1 MPDTNRPLKLF
12 LSYASQ
18 DKFLVRKLSERLARE
33 KWIDPWV
40 DEKKLLPG
48 QDWRL
53 KIEEAVETSDIV
65 IICLSTNSVS
75 KEGFVQKELR
85 YAKEIS
91 LEKPEETIFLIPLR
105 LDDCEPPRGLRF
117 FQWADYFGDKQE
129 ETYQALLQSLN
140 LRYTQKLKYE
150 AEERAHQEKLKSEQE
165 AVERIAAEKAR
176 QAIAERIDLEK
187 KERETAQK
195 VEQERKERQTSEMLA
210 REREKQ
216 AKIEKSRREKQ
227 EQQSVYRAALI
238 KRVTDAKPVLRVM
251 VIVGSGV
258 LLSSFLI
265 GLIYNN
271 VLKNLIYPA
280 QTPTNP
286 STVISTATI
295 QLPTLTPTVL
305 PSPTI
310 TPIPLLVNI
319 TDDKGVDM
327 VLVPEDYFTMGDEK
341 YDNEKPAHEVYLES
355 YYIDVY
361 EVTNASYKVCE
372 DEGMCVSP
380 QKKSSA
386 NQDDYYGNSKFDNYP
401 VVYVDWNMARTY
413 CEWRKA
419 LLPTEAVWEKAAR
432 GAETPSN
439 VFPWGNEI
447 DETFANYNQNIGD
460 TTAVGTYKK
469 GKSIYGAYDMGGNV
483 WEWVSSLYMPY
494 PYNAIDGREDFN
506 ATGSRTLR
514 GGSWLNIADNLRVTG
529 RLRAGATNTSS
540 YVGFR
545 CYRLP

>member
-1 MPDTNRPLKLF
+1 MPDTSRPLKIF

-18 DKFLVRKLSERLARE
+18 DKLLVRKLSERLACE
-33 KWIDPWV
+33 EWIDPWV

-140 LRYTQKLKYE
+140 LRYTQKLKHE
-150 AEERAHQEKLKSEQE
+150 AEERARLEKVKSEQE
-165 AVERIAAEKAR
+165 AAERIAAEKAR
-176 QAIAERIDLEK
+176 QAVAERIDLEK
-187 KERETAQK
+187 KEREAAQK
-195 VEQERKERQTSEMLA
+195 AEHERKERETSEMLA

-216 AKIEKSRREKQ
+216 ARIEKSRQEKQ
-227 EQQSVYRAALI
+227 EQQAIQRATLI
-238 KRVTDAKPVLRVM
+238 KRVTDTAPVLRV
-251 VIVGSGV
+251 VVVVGGGV
-258 LLSSFLI
+258 LLSWFLL

-271 VLKNLIYPA
+271 VLKNFMYPA
-280 QTPTNP
+280 RTPTKIA
-286 STVISTATI
+286 TVISTVTF
-295 QLPTLTPTVL
+295 QLPTLTPTVS

-310 TPIPLLVNI
+310 TPIPLPANI
-319 TDDKGVDM
+319 TDDKGVQM
-327 VLVPEDYFTMGDEK
+327 ALISEGYFTMGDEK
-341 YDNEKPAHEVYLES
+341 YDNEKPVHEVYLES

-361 EVTNASYKVCE
+361 EVTNASYKACE
-372 DEGMCVSP
+372 DEGVCVPP

-386 NQDDYYGNSKFDNYP
+386 DQDDYYGNPKFDNYP

-432 GAETPSN
+432 GTITPLN
-439 VFPWGNEI
+439 VFPWGDEI

-469 GKSIYGAYDMGGNV
+469 GKSIYGIYDMGGNV
-483 WEWVSSLYMPY
+483 WEWVSSLYIPY
-494 PYNAIDGREDFN
+494 PYSATDGREDFN
-506 ATGSRTLR
+506 ATGPRILR
-514 GGSWLNIADNLRVTG
+514 GGSWLNIADNLRVTS